1 MSRLKTFF
9 RNAFGQPLRKSK
21 QLLWLTISWSILV
34 LVVLPL
40 VSAFKLSEVST
51 SLYHWSTERI
61 CALVVDLTPYVIYGT
76 LLVGMLTTNTFN
88 YLNSSKELN
97 FYHSQPISRKTLFR
111 QNYIA
116 GWISYFIPLTTAFLC
131 EAGIIAILHD
141 LSTETIIIL
150 LECYVF
156 CLASYFSVNSMS
168 MLAVMLCGNRLAS
181 FLTSI
186 YLCVVPSTLL
196 GAFWYYVDIFAVN
209 FNYRHALMN
218 TLVASTP
225 LVYLIDLMEKSAIE
239 EITIEYPLQLVV
251 HTLISIGALLL
262 SRWLYSKRK
271 SEMAGR
277 PFAYP
282 KLVFLIR
289 YPATICFAW
298 VGGLLFN
305 ALTDFVLW
313 TVFAS
318 VVFGALAFFAIN
330 GIEQMSFRGAF
341 RGWVKLLLCG
351 VGFISCIAAIFVG
364 CTLVGGRTTKDE
376 NIISFDVYALEY
388 DPNGYA
394 TSHAEYKL
402 DDEILNITEKD
413 AVKSLNVIANRGAK
427 KAFSNKIVD
436 RSQPHIWFSA
446 RINTMFGSYKRTF
459 AFYVQPD
466 DTEIIDAVNNFAFS
480 TGVKQAYTEQLFAE
494 IDADNELVSFSPDYY
509 FHSVD
514 ITKQLYDALK
524 KDMASAKPED
534 YAENPIGCINIC
546 YYVKDSI
553 EGYNGDKKSTNVP
566 IFPSFKNVIESAG
579 ESLVL
584 FDFNGI
590 GEFESDGWYSTAEFY
605 VGAKKGYKKG
615 YEQGKKDKLEGK
627 DYSNTRFYDGDDRNE
642 GYAYGFWEGYELGY
656 YEAEE

>member
-1 MSRLKTFF
+1 M
-9 RNAFGQPLRKSK
+9 
-21 QLLWLTISWSILV
+21 TISWSILV

-40 VSAFKLSEVST
+40 FSALKFATDPSSFHNWGIASINIVVAKQTVWLICST
-51 SLYHWSTERI
+51 F
-61 CALVVDLTPYVIYGT
+61 
-76 LLVGMLTTNTFN
+76 LVGLLTTGTFN
-88 YLNSSKELN
+88 YLNSSVELD
-97 FYHSQPISRKTLFR
+97 FYHSQPITRKALFR
-111 QNYIA
+111 QNYLA
-116 GWISYFIPLTTAFLC
+116 GWISFIIPLTVGFLV
-131 EAGIIAILHD
+131 EAGIIAVMFEF
-141 LSTETIIIL
+141 STKIAKVL
-150 LECYVF
+150 LECYLY
-156 CLASYFSVNSMS
+156 CIASYFSVNALS
-168 MLAVMLCGNRLAS
+168 MLAVMMCGRRLAS

-209 FNYRHALMN
+209 FLYLHTMEN
-218 TLVASTP
+218 TLIASTP
-225 LVYLIDLMEKSAIE
+225 LVYLIDFTEKGKIG
-239 EITIEYPLQLVV
+239 EITVKYPLQLIV

-446 RINTMFGSYKRTF
+446 RINTVFGSYKRTF

-494 IDADNELVSFSPDYY
+494 IDADNELVSFSTDYY

-553 EGYNGDKKSTNVP
+553 EGYNGDEKSTNVP

-615 YEQGKKDKLEGK
+615 YERGKKDKLEGK
-627 DYSNTRFYDGDDRNE
+627 DYSNTLFSDSNDRNE

>member
-1 MSRLKTFF
+1 M
-9 RNAFGQPLRKSK
+9 
-21 QLLWLTISWSILV
+21 
-34 LVVLPL
+34 
-40 VSAFKLSEVST
+40 
-51 SLYHWSTERI
+51 
-61 CALVVDLTPYVIYGT
+61 
-76 LLVGMLTTNTFN
+76 
-88 YLNSSKELN
+88 
-97 FYHSQPISRKTLFR
+97 
-111 QNYIA
+111 
-116 GWISYFIPLTTAFLC
+116 
-131 EAGIIAILHD
+131 
-141 LSTETIIIL
+141 
-150 LECYVF
+150 
-156 CLASYFSVNSMS
+156 
-168 MLAVMLCGNRLAS
+168 
-181 FLTSI
+181 
-186 YLCVVPSTLL
+186 
-196 GAFWYYVDIFAVN
+196 
-209 FNYRHALMN
+209 
-218 TLVASTP
+218 
-225 LVYLIDLMEKSAIE
+225 
-239 EITIEYPLQLVV
+239 
-251 HTLISIGALLL
+251 ISIGALLL

-318 VVFGALAFFAIN
+318 VVFGALAYFAIN

-351 VGFISCIAAIFVG
+351 LGLISCVVAIYFG
-364 CTLVGGRTTKDE
+364 CVLVGGRTTKDE

-388 DPNGYA
+388 DPNKSA
-394 TSHAEYKL
+394 ASHVEYKL

-413 AVKSLNVIANRGAK
+413 AIKSLNIIANRGAK
-427 KAFSNKIVD
+427 KALSNKIVD

-446 RINTMFGSYKRTF
+446 RINTVFGSYKRTF

-494 IDADNELVSFSPDYY
+494 IDADNELVSFSTDYY

-534 YAENPIGCINIC
+534 YAEDPIGCINIC
-546 YYVKDSI
+546 YNVKDNI
-553 EGYNGDKKSTNVP
+553 DDHRGTEKSTTLP

-590 GEFESDGWYSTAEFY
+590 GAFGDDSWYDTAEFEI
-605 VGAKKGYKKG
+605 GAKKGRKEGYK
-615 YEQGKKDKLEGK
+615 QGKKDKLEGK
-627 DYSNTRFYDGDDRNE
+627 DYSNTRVLTDNNRDQGYD
-642 GYAYGFWEGYELGY
+642 YGFWEGYILGY
-656 YEAEE
+656 YEYVSTGNTNSNVQ